1 MVQFNKN
8 IRFYAK
14 MIYDIAELRIDI
26 RNKLKY
32 TDKFCEKYLSPDQ
45 TSQTDMV
52 IEVTDEEFKAEK
64 GNSSE
69 FSDGYIEN
77 LCIYRKICNRAP
89 EFDRFLFHCSV
100 VEHGGN
106 AYAFSG
112 KSGAGKSTHSKLW
125 LKYLPEAKIL
135 NGDKPIIG
143 YKNGEFFVYGTP
155 WQGKEG
161 FGYNGKAKLKSVCF
175 IRQAKFNKISP
186 IAEGEFADAI
196 FSQTLMPPTADGAL
210 KTLELLDK
218 LVKTVPAFVLDCD
231 ISKDA
236 FDTAFEGLT
245 RGNL

>member
-1 MVQFNKN
+1 
-8 IRFYAK
+8 

-45 TSQTDMV
+45 TSKTDMV

-143 YKNGEFFVYGTP
+143 YNEAAAEDEKFIAYGTP
-155 WQGKEG
+155 WNGKE
-161 FGYNGKAKLKSVCF
+161 NRGKKGQAPLKALCF
-175 IRQAKFNKISP
+175 IERAKENSIEKIG
-186 IAEGEFADAI
+186 IGEAADRI
-196 FSQTLMPPTADGAL
+196 FSQILLPTEQEAAE
-210 KTLELLDK
+210 KTLELMDMF
-218 LVKTVPAFVLDCD
+218 VRTVSAYVLHCNMD
-231 ISKDA
+231 ISAMQTSFRALVGREFTNNDRK
-236 FDTAFEGLT
+236 
-245 RGNL
+245 